1 MLNETDLQEFYEM
14 LEKNK
19 AAYKKAQSP
28 EVKDLLDEQLD
39 LINAFIL
46 NQHKIIAKLAGFKV

>member
-19 AAYKKAQSP
+19 AEYKKAQSP
-28 EVKDLLDEQLD
+28 EIKQLLDEQFD
-39 LINAFIL
+39 LLNAFIL
-46 NQHKIIAKLAGFKV
+46 NQTKIAAKLAGLKV

>member
-1 MLNETDLQEFYEM
+1 MLSEDDLKEFYEL

-19 AAYKKAQSP
+19 AEYKKAPSP
-28 EVKDLLDEQLD
+28 EIKDLLDEQFD

-46 NQHKIIAKLAGFKV
+46 NQTKIAAKLAGFKV